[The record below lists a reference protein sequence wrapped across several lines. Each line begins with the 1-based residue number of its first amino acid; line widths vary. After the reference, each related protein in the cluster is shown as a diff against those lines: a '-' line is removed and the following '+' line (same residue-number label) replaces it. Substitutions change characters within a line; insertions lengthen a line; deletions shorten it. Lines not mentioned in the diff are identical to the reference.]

1 MHEEHP
7 RLIPISP
14 DQSESP
20 TGTDP
25 AGTYFLVPYPIK
37 HPQATDKGGL
47 EQVAT

>member
-7 RLIPISP
+7 RLISISP
-14 DQSESP
+14 DQAESP

-25 AGTYFLVPYPIK
+25 AGTYLLVPYPIK
-37 HPQATDKGGL
+37 NPQATDKGGL